1 MERGPLPAEAVPR
14 RGRILTITTGHLQRN
29 LPAMSEHDLSPHR
42 QREATRHCLA
52 ALHALALA
60 DGDFSPEEQRVLGGM
75 LERDLPGL
83 GWEDLHQPGDAALV
97 QTFCSGSKAAGQFL
111 RTAVVVA
118 LADGH
123 ISEAELTLLTH
134 WAELLE
140 VAQAEIASLSADP
153 DCGEPCEEPH
163 AGLDGIRRWL
173 DGFEPEDPAVARFLV
188 HLLPAQC
195 PFERDIVL
203 FGHKLVHIPPM
214 CRVNPLYDQLMALRF
229 RCLCTLES
237 SEPHQETAS

>member
-1 MERGPLPAEAVPR
+1 
-14 RGRILTITTGHLQRN
+14 
-29 LPAMSEHDLSPHR
+29 MSKHDVSLHR
-42 QREATRHCLA
+42 QQEATRHCLA

-60 DGDFSPEEQRVLGGM
+60 DGDFSQEEQGVLGAM
-75 LERDLPGL
+75 LERELPGL
-83 GWEDLHQPGDAALV
+83 GWEDLHHPGDAALL
-97 QTFCSGSKAAGQFL
+97 QTFGSGSAAAGQFL
-111 RTAVVVA
+111 CSAVVVA

-123 ISEAELTLLTH
+123 ISDAELRLLTH
-134 WAELLE
+134 WSNLLG
-140 VAQAEIASLSADP
+140 VAQTEIASLAAAP
-153 DCGEPCEEPH
+153 DCGERGEETH

-188 HLLPAQC
+188 KLLPAQC

-203 FGHKLVHIPPM
+203 FGHKIVHIPPM

-237 SEPHQETAS
+237 SEPAEESVS